1 MAGDAKQLEKE
12 ERELQGDLDELIE
25 DTIRQE
31 APKNAA
37 IWLGA
42 VLGSFV
48 VVLAMLWL
56 VTGG

>member
-1 MAGDAKQLEKE
+1 MAGDAKQLEEE

-25 DTIRQE
+25 DTIRRE

-37 IWLGA
+37 IWLGV